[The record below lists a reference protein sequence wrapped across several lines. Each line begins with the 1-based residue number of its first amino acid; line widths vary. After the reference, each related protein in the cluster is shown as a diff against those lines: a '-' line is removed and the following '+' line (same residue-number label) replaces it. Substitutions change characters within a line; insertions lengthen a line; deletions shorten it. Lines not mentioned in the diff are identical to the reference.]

1 MKTTSYEILAIRASI
16 KLNDKSHFVNNF
28 TFYSI
33 KNKVIKDELTLENL
47 ELFYDV
53 LKKELKKTNLT
64 EKRKDAYEEI
74 DAQLKVLIPDL
85 KKIQKEEDNEE
96 YEKMKNQ
103 MDKLGNEKMQKKQL
117 QIKELKKLIGKTK
130 AKKQSQPST
139 KIDDSDEETIGVPI
153 TNDLTSLEMLIE
165 YDNILGKIK
174 NIHDGA
180 IDDCHLFDD
189 MITNFEKENDI
200 NNKKDIAE
208 KIGEQDFVIEEKIEK
223 MDGLLTEVNDNIDN
237 VVKRLI
243 TDVDEM
249 ISNNAFSENAPKSM
263 SVPNEI
269 IDFVDEFPKIIKIP
283 VATGGQKK
291 QHKEHL
297 NFIKN
302 VLQNFRRDY
311 YEPVNLAFE
320 KLKLVFEKR
329 RNDMVQY
336 VKEDDNDNKKP
347 KFEPETKLTENDLKN
362 IKETLPKEDLI
373 KVIMRRHPS
382 LKKEDLNSMSV
393 EDLIQISHQLGVN
406 LLDLNILKVPKNAT
420 KEEKELIE
428 NLENIRRQREV
439 EAEFKKLK
447 SQIDND
453 EVKSEKERTDQN
465 LKTAAKSLIKKPTY
479 KPDRV
484 NTKKMENKKPKDEKK
499 IERAVAKILKD
510 DTPVIKLN
518 DEQIQGMGKMKKSNP
533 YMEFLKDFRK
543 KNAGMYDNK
552 EMLKQEG
559 NAWNM
564 LKGGCGCQIDIE
576 GGSSMKKS
584 KDNRRMNYQDE
595 KKLDWKIASNIEPE
609 EQDGIYDFPN
619 EFKDEKQ
626 GFIPTMEVEN
636 NLANRMKQNIRNPNE
651 GERKLALLMHQ
662 RIKKQLGN

>member
-1 MKTTSYEILAIRASI
+1 MSLGGGK
-16 KLNDKSHFVNNF
+16 KLNDALNNLNAKRH
-28 TFYSI
+28 YKNLKKYYNEAI

-53 LKKELKKTNLT
+53 LKKELKKPNLT

-74 DAQLKVLIPDL
+74 DAQLKVLIPEL
-85 KKIQKEEDNEE
+85 KKIQKEDNEE

-103 MDKLGNEKMQKKQL
+103 MGKLGNEKNAKETIANKGIKKTDWRN
-117 QIKELKKLIGKTK
+117 K
-130 AKKQSQPST
+130 
-139 KIDDSDEETIGVPI
+139 DEETIGVPK

-165 YDNILGKIK
+165 YNNILGKIK
-174 NIHDGA
+174 NIHDDA
-180 IDDCHLFDD
+180 VDEFHLFDN
-189 MITNFEKENDI
+189 MITNFEKEKDT

-208 KIGEQDFVIEEKIEK
+208 KIGEQDFVIKEKIEK
-223 MDGLLTEVNDNIDN
+223 MDGLLTEVNNNVDN
-237 VVKRLI
+237 VVKGLI
-243 TDVDEM
+243 KDVDDM
-249 ISNNAFSENAPKSM
+249 VSNSAFSENAPKSM

-269 IDFVDEFPKIIKIP
+269 IDFVDEFSKIIKIP

-291 QHKEHL
+291 QYKEHL
-297 NFIKN
+297 IFIKN

-336 VKEDDNDNKKP
+336 VKEDDNDNKKS
-347 KFEPETKLTENDLKN
+347 KIEPETNLTENQLKN

-373 KVIMRRHPS
+373 KVIRRRHPN
-382 LKKEDLNSMSV
+382 LKKEDLNSMFV
-393 EDLIQISHQLGVN
+393 EDLIQINHQLGVN

-465 LKTAAKSLIKKPTY
+465 LKTAAKSLIKK
-479 KPDRV
+479 
-484 NTKKMENKKPKDEKK
+484 
-499 IERAVAKILKD
+499 AVAKILKD

-518 DEQIQGMGKMKKSNP
+518 DEQIQGMGKDGALARADPLGKMKKSNP
-533 YMEFLKDFRK
+533 YMEFLKDFK
-543 KNAGMYDNK
+543 EKNAGMYNNK
-552 EMLKQEG
+552 EMLKQAG
-559 NAWNM
+559 HAWNM
-564 LKGGCGCQIDIE
+564 LKGGCDCQIDIE

-609 EQDGIYDFPN
+609 QQDGIYDFPN

-636 NLANRMKQNIRNPNE
+636 NLANRIKQNIRNPNE

-662 RIKKQLGN
+662 RKKKQLGN